1 MTALRVTDLTMDPLQ
16 RAAAEAP
23 QGPILVLGG
32 PGTGKTHT
40 IIARTALLLK
50 GGASPHTITCL
61 TYNSR
66 GAEDLR
72 RRMEQVSMIGEDA
85 RHIFVGTI
93 HHYASFYLR
102 RAGAAALNISPNFSI
117 WDQQQAIE
125 VISEMLDQDVVEGE
139 RTPTAEIAE
148 ILDWNKKNQT
158 NTPEESETPRKA
170 QWLEI
175 IERYVQEKRR
185 QNTLDLDDLIP
196 LAVKA
201 METDPE
207 TRAVWNRTRTR
218 HLLIDE
224 FQDVTPRQHQ
234 LINLITGSA
243 RSIMVVAD
251 PNQSINGWRGADP
264 RLMERFQL
272 DHGPDLNIRMLQVN
286 HRGTRT
292 MSNIATVLT
301 RSDQLSGLN
310 DDHQSAIRIEG
321 PRPTLTVCEGKPE
334 EMDRYILDSARRM
347 RQEGY
352 RWEDMACIYRT
363 HRTINRMITQLSSL
377 DIPHTVLGENERSQ
391 DSNARC
397 ITALMS
403 LALNPMDRKAFTT
416 AVSLEIRSKKRRMN
430 QELAGRIAKLAQEN
444 RTHLIHAAEEYIEK
458 LKPGTPAHQGLL
470 YVINGWRELNEML
483 DDPDTELHSICQRA
497 NNLLQKAQRAGTAP
511 IQEPQTFRLLSLS
524 QTTPRM
530 GPETPREF
538 LSRFLELQAAAPQP
552 EHRSPENDDPLAHH
566 QGMTFSTIHSSK
578 GMQWKIVWVA
588 DADDQ
593 NLPKLYGQGGSDT
606 DLQEEERVFYVA
618 STRSTDQLHFC
629 YSAETDKGHE
639 AKQSRFLD
647 VLDDLLDHLDAG
659 GERKPMPPGAAWRE
673 TLPAA
678 LQETPKADIEW
689 RETPKA
695 GMTWRD
701 TPEAD
706 IEWRET
712 FPAVTEEG
720 ETEEEPEEEPE
731 MGD

>member
-1 MTALRVTDLTMDPLQ
+1 MATLRMTELTMDPLQ

-23 QGPILVLGG
+23 AGPILVLGG

-72 RRMEQVSMIGEDA
+72 RRIEQVPMIGEDA
-85 RHIFVGTI
+85 RHIFIGTI

-102 RAGAAALNISPNFSI
+102 RAGAAAMGISPNFTI
-117 WDQQQAIE
+117 WDQQQAVE
-125 VISEMLDQDVVEGE
+125 VITELMDRDVLEGE
-139 RTPTAEIAE
+139 RLPTAEISE
-148 ILDWNKKNQT
+148 ILDWNKRNQT
-158 NTPEESETPRKA
+158 HTPEEVEPPKRA
-170 QWLEI
+170 HWLDV
-175 IERYVQEKRR
+175 IERYVREKRR

-196 LAVKA
+196 LAIQA

-224 FQDVTPRQHQ
+224 FQDVTPRQNH
-234 LINLITGSA
+234 LINLMTGPA
-243 RSIMVVAD
+243 RSLTVAAD
-251 PNQSINGWRGADP
+251 PNQSIYGWRGADS

-272 DHGPDLNIRMLQVN
+272 DHGLDLNIRMLQVN
-286 HRGTRT
+286 HRGTKT

-301 RSDQLSGLN
+301 RSNKLRGLN
-310 DDHQSAIRIEG
+310 DDHQSAVRIEG
-321 PRPTLTVCEGKPE
+321 PRPTLTVCAGKPE
-334 EMDRYILDSARRM
+334 AMDRHILDSARRM
-347 RQEGY
+347 HQEGY
-352 RWEDMACIYRT
+352 RWEDMACVYRT

-377 DIPHTVLGENERSQ
+377 DIPHTILGETERSQ

-430 QELAGRIAKLAQEN
+430 QELAERITKMAQAN
-444 RTHLIHAAEEYIEK
+444 RTHLVQAAEEYIEK
-458 LKPGTPAHQGLL
+458 LKPGTPAHLGLQ
-470 YVINGWRELNEML
+470 YVINGWYELNEML
-483 DDPDTELHSICQRA
+483 DEPDTELHSLCQRA
-497 NNLLQKAQRAGTAP
+497 NSLLQKAQKAGTAP

-530 GPETPREF
+530 GPEKPREF
-538 LSRFLELQAAAPQP
+538 LARFLELQAAAPQP
-552 EHRSPENDDPLAHH
+552 EHRSPENDDPLASQ
-566 QGMTFSTIHSSK
+566 QGMTFATIHASK

-593 NLPKLYGQGGSDT
+593 NLPKLLGQNDET
-606 DLQEEERVFYVA
+606 DLHEEERVFYVA

-629 YSAETDKGHE
+629 YATETDKGYE
-639 AKQSRFLD
+639 AKPSRFLD
-647 VLDDLLDHLDAG
+647 VLDDILDHWDAG
-659 GERKPMPPGAAWRE
+659 GGRKPIPPGAAWQ
-673 TLPAA
+673 
-678 LQETPKADIEW
+678 QETPPAGTAGNTGKAWQERTLPEGMAWQDAFQ
-689 RETPKA
+689 A
-695 GMTWRD
+695 G
-701 TPEAD
+701 
-706 IEWRET
+706 
-712 FPAVTEEG
+712 TEENEPDEG
-720 ETEEEPEEEPE
+720 EPEEEPE
-731 MGD
+731 QEPEMRS